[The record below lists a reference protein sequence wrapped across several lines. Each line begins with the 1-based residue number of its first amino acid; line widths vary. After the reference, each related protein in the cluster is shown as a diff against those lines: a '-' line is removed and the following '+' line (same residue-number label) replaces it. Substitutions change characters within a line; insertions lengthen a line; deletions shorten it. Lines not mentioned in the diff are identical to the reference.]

1 MVEIPG
7 VSGADHAS
15 TSDTHAGHG
24 TYASYLVGFA
34 LSLLLTAIA
43 FAVAMMPMFSRV
55 TTIVVVVAV
64 GLVQICVQN
73 FYFMHLNHRSERW
86 NFVSFFFTV
95 LIIAILVGGSLWIM
109 YHLNANMMG

>member
-1 MVEIPG
+1 MADVPG

-24 TYASYLVGFA
+24 TYASYLVGFG
-34 LSLLLTAIA
+34 LSVLLTAIA
-43 FAVAMMPMFSRV
+43 FWVVMEPMLSR
-55 TTIVVVVAV
+55 TATILVVAGI

-86 NFVSFFFTV
+86 NFISFFFTV
-95 LIIAILVGGSLWIM
+95 LIIAIVVGGSLWIM
-109 YHLNANMMG
+109 YHLNANMMR